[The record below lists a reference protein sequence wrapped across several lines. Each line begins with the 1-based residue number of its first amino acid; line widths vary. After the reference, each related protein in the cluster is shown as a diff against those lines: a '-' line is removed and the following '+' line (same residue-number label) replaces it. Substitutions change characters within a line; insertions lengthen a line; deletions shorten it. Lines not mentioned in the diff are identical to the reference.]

1 VKIPYIVVTILF
13 CLGIYTIITKKN
25 LIKIVIGF
33 TIVESSLILLL
44 ILISYKPGGTA
55 PILDRGY
62 EIIVD
67 PIPQALALTAIV
79 IGGSVTAVMLA
90 LVIKIHNRYGTLNI
104 DKVRRLKG

>member
-1 VKIPYIVVTILF
+1 MEIPYVVVIILI

-33 TIVESSLILLL
+33 TIVEASLILLL
-44 ILISYKPGGTA
+44 ILVSYKPGGTA
-55 PILDRGY
+55 PILDRQY
-62 EIIVD
+62 EIVVD
-67 PIPQALALTAIV
+67 PIPQALALTTIV

-104 DKVRRLKG
+104 DEIRKLRG